1 MTTITQAT
9 PHDAKD
15 IEAFY
20 RQCGYGGGL
29 NEKDL
34 ILIARSEAKL
44 VGVVRL
50 CPKTGFFVL
59 RGMQVLASF
68 QRQGVGKQ
76 LLRSCTEQLVDR
88 VCYCIPWQHLRLFYQ
103 QAEFQEVSPSKV
115 PLLLRERFNHYISR
129 EMSVVLM
136 CRLPVASQVCN

>member
-1 MTTITQAT
+1 MTTITQAK

-29 NEKDL
+29 SEKDL
-34 ILIARSEAKL
+34 ILIAQSEAKI
-44 VGVVRL
+44 VGAVRL
-50 CPKTGFFVL
+50 CPETGFFVL
-59 RGMQVLASF
+59 RGMQVLAPF
-68 QRQGVGKQ
+68 QRQGIGKQ

-103 QAEFQEVSPSKV
+103 KAGFQEVLPSKV
-115 PLLLRERFNHYISR
+115 PILLRERFNNYIFK
-129 EMSVVLM
+129 EMSVILM